1 MSSFLDA
8 TIIPQKCPRDEGSGP
23 TGRVNG
29 ELWIVDGVRK
39 ERGRTAEPQNRD
51 WQLFPRCLYPALLFP
66 TSHQSQVT
74 SHSGTSCRCL

>member
-1 MSSFLDA
+1 MADSNRIEIMNFFMFPSGLDMSSFLDA

-51 WQLFPRCLYPALLFP
+51 
-66 TSHQSQVT
+66 
-74 SHSGTSCRCL
+74 